1 MKVFSKTDVGLT
13 RTENQDTVW
22 AEMIAPNAAAAV
34 LCDGMGGEHD
44 GGLASKMAVE
54 IISGHIK
61 ENFSEKMSHNSIRNM
76 LVIAVNKANV
86 EVYAKA
92 QQLRDSEDFVMGTTC
107 VAAIVFEG
115 CAHIINV
122 GDSRAYCIFVD
133 EEGDECLRQI
143 TKDHSRVQML
153 MDRGEITEEEA
164 RHHEE
169 RSCIT
174 RAIGADEDVNPDY
187 FEQPL
192 NSGNMI
198 LLCSDGLSSYGDDL
212 DILDI
217 CCEAHCEDICETLV
231 RYANNNGGRD
241 NVSVAIITAD

>member
-1 MKVFSKTDVGLT
+1 MKVFSKTDVGKV
-13 RTENQDTVW
+13 RAENQDTVW
-22 AEMIAPNAAAAV
+22 SEMIAPNAAAAV
-34 LCDGMGGEHD
+34 LCDGMGGEHE
-44 GGLASKMAVE
+44 GGLASRMAVE
-54 IISGHIK
+54 IISQHIR
-61 ENFSEKMSHNSIRNM
+61 ENFSDRMSHNSIRNM

-86 EVYAKA
+86 EVFEKA
-92 QQLRDSEDFVMGTTC
+92 CRLRDSDNFVMGTTC

-122 GDSRAYCIFVD
+122 GDSRAYFIYVD

-153 MDRGEITEEEA
+153 IDRGEITAEQA

-192 NSGNMI
+192 ESGNLI

-217 CCEAHCEDICETLV
+217 CCEAHSEDICEALV

-241 NVSVAIITAD
+241 NISVAVIAAE